1 MKTFKKEQKLK
12 RSQNKENI
20 QPQSSLLRL
29 CPDCFQPISERC
41 RHPCGAQAELHNISN
56 LLGPDKMEELC
67 HSFMKEKAGSSGD
80 QLFSLQGRFG
90 GMPMKV
96 VVNPEPVKPKKVF
109 GLRETIALRT
119 EGNFT
124 SKYDLLF

>member
-1 MKTFKKEQKLK
+1 M
-12 RSQNKENI
+12 
-20 QPQSSLLRL
+20 
-29 CPDCFQPISERC
+29 
-41 RHPCGAQAELHNISN
+41 AEVHNISK
-56 LLGPDKMEELC
+56 LLGADKMEELC
-67 HSFMKEKAGSSGD
+67 HSYMKEKAGTSGD
-80 QLFSLQGRFG
+80 KVLSLHGRFG

-124 SKYDLLF
+124 SK